1 MTITKQHLTD
11 LEDVRSIL
19 SEVDAELDGSMNTCA
34 SCGRDSWADL
44 REGRLAGEV
53 SFMLRKARKCLGLVK
68 DALREREVDAKMKEL
83 GEPQPP
89 YRGGTHEN
97 P

>member
-1 MTITKQHLTD
+1 MTITEQHLAD

-19 SEVDAELDGSMNTCA
+19 SEVDAELDGSMNTCT

-44 REGRLAGEV
+44 QEGRLASEV
-53 SFMLRKARKCLGLVK
+53 SFMLRKARKCIGMVK
-68 DALREREVDAKMKEL
+68 GVMN
-83 GEPQPP
+83 
-89 YRGGTHEN
+89 EN

>member
-1 MTITKQHLTD
+1 MTITKQHLVD
-11 LEDVRSIL
+11 LEDVRTIL
-19 SEVDAELDGSMNTCA
+19 SELNGELDGSMHNCT
-34 SCGRDSWADL
+34 SCGRDSWIDL
-44 REGRLAGEV
+44 REGRLASET
-53 SFMLRKARKCLGLVK
+53 SLMLRKTHKCLGLVK

>member
-1 MTITKQHLTD
+1 MTITEQHLAD

-44 REGRLAGEV
+44 QEGRLAGEV
-53 SFMLRKARKCLGLVK
+53 SFMLRKARKCISMVK
-68 DALREREVDAKMKEL
+68 GVMD
-83 GEPQPP
+83 
-89 YRGGTHEN
+89 EN